1 MAVAPGRYRLGPDS
15 GRIVIRTFREG
26 LGAVA
31 GHDLVIDVPRW
42 SGELT
47 VNDDKTPASIEARID
62 MTSWIVRE
70 GNGGVK
76 PLTDRDRREITK
88 TARRVLSTD
97 RHPEAEFTATGFQP
111 TGDGGGAIDGT
122 FTLAGVARPLRL
134 QVSQVAPGRYRATGT
149 IVQSSHGI
157 KPYTGFFGALKVRDA
172 VDFEADVEVPSPADA
187 PG

>member
-15 GRIVIRTFREG
+15 GRIVIKTFREG

-47 VNDDKTPASIEARID
+47 VNDDEAPTALDARID

-88 TARRVLSTD
+88 TARRVLSAD
-97 RHPEAEFTATGFQP
+97 RHPEADFTATGFQAA
-111 TGDGGGAIDGT
+111 GDGGGTIEGT
-122 FTLAGVARPLRL
+122 FTLAAVARPLRL
-134 QVSQVAPGRYRATGT
+134 QVSQVGPGRYRATGR
-149 IVQSSHGI
+149 ILQSSHGI

-172 VDFEADVEVPSPADA
+172 VDFEAEVAVPTTADA

>member
-15 GRIVIRTFREG
+15 GRIVVRTFREG

-47 VNDDKTPASIEARID
+47 VNNDETPTALDARID

-88 TARRVLSTD
+88 TARRVLSAD
-97 RHPEAEFTATGFQP
+97 RHPDAEFTATGFQP
-111 TGDGGGAIDGT
+111 AGDGGGTIEGT

-134 QVSQVAPGRYRATGT
+134 QVSQVGPGRYRAAGT

-172 VDFEADVEVPSPADA
+172 VDFEAEVEVPSPADG